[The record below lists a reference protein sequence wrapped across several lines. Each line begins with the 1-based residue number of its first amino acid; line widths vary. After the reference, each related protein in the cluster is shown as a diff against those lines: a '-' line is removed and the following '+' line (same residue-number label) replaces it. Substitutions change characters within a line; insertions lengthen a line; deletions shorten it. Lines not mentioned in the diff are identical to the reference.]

1 MVSHDF
7 RQLISFFALL
17 KLIVL
22 YHLQSPKVLLLHF
35 KRFIVTQEL
44 KAGQSSGENSDEN
57 EKKQSRMEMVL
68 RKNEVRHFMFA
79 ILWTGGPSSHRL
91 IVSPSYSGK
100 NTTSGLSFNLSICR
114 RQSWREFSCRISSS
128 QCCSPCWKHCLFRSL
143 HNMCE
148 KDNRGGK
155 VEYFMHPRQR
165 RAVGVL

>member
-68 RKNEVRHFMFA
+68 RKNEVRHFTFA
-79 ILWTGGPSSHRL
+79 LLWTGGPSSHPL
-91 IVSPSYSGK
+91 I
-100 NTTSGLSFNLSICR
+100 
-114 RQSWREFSCRISSS
+114 ISV
-128 QCCSPCWKHCLFRSL
+128 LFRQKYHFGTLFQFIHLSAMKL
-143 HNMCE
+143 E
-148 KDNRGGK
+148 
-155 VEYFMHPRQR
+155 
-165 RAVGVL
+165 GVLLQYIIFAVLFTMLEALLFPVTTQHVRKGQ